1 MYKLIN
7 QFSKQVVDN
16 IGSQYVE
23 DYNLL
28 IQHTGQANEDDY
40 QTRYRRFW
48 AMNRPVSN
56 PAFYTAYFEALNA
69 PADIVGTLEQLI
81 LALYAIPTHRD
92 RNQSLQFS
100 FATKLMHMRDI
111 HRPVYDSQVSAF
123 YFFIKPSLNAALQER
138 INGYVHFYNFLTNEY
153 ARILRNSLLAASIDE
168 FRRHYDPKYFTD
180 EKIID
185 SLIWSFVGLRKRDAA
200 FNYQIAYS

>member
-1 MYKLIN
+1 
-7 QFSKQVVDN
+7 
-16 IGSQYVE
+16 
-23 DYNLL
+23 
-28 IQHTGQANEDDY
+28 
-40 QTRYRRFW
+40 
-48 AMNRPVSN
+48 
-56 PAFYTAYFEALNA
+56 
-69 PADIVGTLEQLI
+69 
-81 LALYAIPTHRD
+81 
-92 RNQSLQFS
+92 
-100 FATKLMHMRDI
+100 MRDI